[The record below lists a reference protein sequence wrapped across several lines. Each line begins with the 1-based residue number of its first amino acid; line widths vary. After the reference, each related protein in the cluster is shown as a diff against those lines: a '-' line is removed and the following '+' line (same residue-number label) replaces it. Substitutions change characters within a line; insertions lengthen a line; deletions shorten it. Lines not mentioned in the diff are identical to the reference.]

1 VTRLRILL
9 ALMAFAA
16 LLFLLMSPMARA
28 ASDLYSNI
36 GPGGSV
42 SGLAD
47 RYPIGNYALDQHF
60 DAIKASLTG
69 GVDASGIPSMIAFF
83 LANLIWQI
91 TAFIANA
98 VIVLFGYAF
107 SLDLLNGTGANGD
120 QGALA
125 PVGDA
130 IAGLYAHT
138 FGGPWAIVAIT
149 LTGCWAMWR
158 ALVQRR
164 YTETAAALGKSLV
177 FCLIALAIVSRPDAT
192 IGEVSRWTNQVSS
205 AFLSV
210 TANGDVSTGPK
221 ARRSASDQLFSTLVL
236 RPWVALNFGGTEHCV
251 KTGTGSKDHDPTSV
265 PVRPLPVGAGQR
277 LATAETLSAMGK
289 ACVNNA
295 ARYSAHFLSYPPGS
309 DDRGAQ
315 YQAINEADPGKLPDS
330 DPAKKAGSYKPAIF
344 DKPATDAMEKGGQY
358 QRLLLALVIL
368 IGELG
373 AFMLLGALALS
384 VVLSQIVVLLLACF
398 APVALVAGIIPG
410 RGHDLFHAWASLLIT
425 YLVRKAAYSLV
436 LAVVLAVLAA
446 LQDATLSLGW
456 LMSFGLQAA
465 LLWTVFLQRNTLVG
479 KLTSAVSGQAP
490 GREAQ
495 LRRLLGIGYVA
506 KNVLPARRPVAAAAA
521 AGAARTPRAAPADE
535 QSPAPAPA
543 DFDQPRPR
551 PVPAPTSTASPG
563 RRPREEQPSP
573 ADAPT
578 REHARTGAASGP
590 PTEEQPDGVPAPD
603 RAHRRAR
610 VDRPDAST
618 RAAADEDT
626 APAAT
631 PVRRR
636 RASADAHPARRP
648 DRPAEPTNGQRAD
661 TTPPTVS
668 TPRGANARHRTP
680 TGPGASDPPPPPPRP
695 EGDTPELSL
704 AEQLRAERQRLH
716 RTVAAPDERVDPAPA
731 TRRPSPPH
739 GENPSSEA
747 GAPS

>member
-1 VTRLRILL
+1 MTRLRILL
-9 ALMAFAA
+9 TLAAFLALV
-16 LLFLLMSPMARA
+16 LLWLAPTVWA

-60 DAIKASLTG
+60 DAIKASLTR

-83 LANLIWQI
+83 LANLVWQI

-98 VIVLFGYAF
+98 LIVIFGYAF
-107 SLDLLNGTGANGD
+107 SLDLLNGTPGTGD
-120 QGALA
+120 SGALA

-138 FGGPWAIVAIT
+138 FGEPWAVVAIT

-192 IGEVSRWTNQVSS
+192 IGEASRWTNQISS

-251 KTGTGSKDHDPTSV
+251 KPGTGSKDHDPTSV
-265 PVRPLPVGAGQR
+265 PVRPLPTGAGRR
-277 LATAETLSAMGK
+277 LAKAETVSVVGK
-289 ACVNNA
+289 ECVNNA
-295 ARYSAHFLSYPPGS
+295 VRYPAHFLSYPPGS
-309 DDRGAQ
+309 DDRDAQ
-315 YQAINEADPGKLPDS
+315 YDAINNADAGKLPDS
-330 DPAKKAGSYKPAIF
+330 DPAKKAGTYKPAIF

-358 QRLLLALVIL
+358 QRLLLALVVL

-373 AFMLLGALALS
+373 AFLLLGSLALS

-410 RGHDLFHAWASLLIT
+410 RGHDLFHQWATHLIT

-446 LQDATLSLGW
+446 LQDATSSLGW

-465 LLWTVFLQRNTLVG
+465 LLWTVFLQRGTLVG
-479 KLTSAVSGQAP
+479 KLTTAVSGQAP

-495 LRRLLGIGYVA
+495 LRRLLGIAYVA
-506 KNVLPARRPVAAAAA
+506 KNVLPARRPATSDAA
-521 AGAARTPRAAPADE
+521 AGAARATHTGPVDE
-535 QSPAPAPA
+535 QSPAPAPE
-543 DFDQPRPR
+543 DFDQARHRPTS
-551 PVPAPTSTASPG
+551 APTSTASS
-563 RRPREEQPSP
+563 RSQLRDEQPSA

-578 REHARTGAASGP
+578 REHARTAPATDPATADPDRVGA
-590 PTEEQPDGVPAPD
+590 TD

-610 VDRPDAST
+610 LDRPDAPA
-618 RAAADEDT
+618 RAAAGNDG

-631 PVRRR
+631 PARR
-636 RASADAHPARRP
+636 RAGADAHPARRP
-648 DRPAEPTNGQRAD
+648 DRPSEPTHHQHADASPRAALGGAASRVP
-661 TTPPTVS
+661 TPADP
-668 TPRGANARHRTP
+668 GAPDPTP
-680 TGPGASDPPPPPPRP
+680 TPPPPRP
-695 EGDTPELSL
+695 EPDTPEPSL
-704 AEQLRAERQRLH
+704 ADQLRAERQRLH
-716 RTVAAPDERVDPAPA
+716 PPVAAPDEPVDPAPA
-731 TRRPSPPH
+731 TRRPPPPH
-739 GENPSSEA
+739 GDGTSSEP